1 MSARREVTLR
11 NGEIVR
17 LPHARGLEI
26 TVVAGRLWITEEAC
40 NDDVWLE
47 AGQHANLSGNGLAVI
62 ESVGPSCV
70 EIH

>member
-1 MSARREVTLR
+1 MCREMALR

-17 LPHARGLEI
+17 LPRGRGREI
-26 TVVAGRLWITEEAC
+26 TVLTGRLWITEEAC

-47 AGQHANLSGNGLAVI
+47 AGQHANLSGDGLAVI

-70 EIH
+70 EID